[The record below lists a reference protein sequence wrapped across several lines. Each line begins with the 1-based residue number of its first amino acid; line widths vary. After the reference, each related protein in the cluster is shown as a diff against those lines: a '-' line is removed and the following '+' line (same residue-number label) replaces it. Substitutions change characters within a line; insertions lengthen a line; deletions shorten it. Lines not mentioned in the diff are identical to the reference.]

1 MKKTIFIPA
10 IDLINGRCVR
20 LTQGLY
26 DACTS
31 YDLSPIQMARLF
43 ERMGYEWL
51 HIIDLEGARA
61 GELKNLKTIREIVA
75 QTSLK
80 VQVGGGIRSL
90 KAMEELFNSGVA
102 RVLIGS
108 LAVKEPEVVAQAIQ
122 CFGTER
128 IAVAMDVRG
137 GEVRISGWEEGT
149 NFAPEI
155 FIEKMKALGVSVIL
169 CTDIERDGMMKGP
182 NVGMYA
188 RLVRKFPMMKW
199 IAAGGVSFRDR
210 ERLQEV
216 GVDCAVIGKAFYEGN
231 FLAKRVISCLDIKE
245 GRVVKGAS
253 FTNLKDAGDP
263 VELAA
268 FYDRE
273 GADEL
278 VFLDITATS
287 DKRKMVADLAQRVSK
302 AISIPFTI
310 GGGIRTVDDVK
321 NALQAGADKVSI
333 ESAAVLNPELVSEAA
348 MLCGSQA
355 VVISV
360 SPRRVKGS
368 WKIFIKGGRE
378 NTGRDLVEFLR
389 EMQERGA
396 GEILLNSVDEDGQGN
411 GYDLELLKAARE
423 VLTIPLIA
431 SSGVGELKD
440 FYNGIVQGGAD
451 AVLAASVFHYGKF
464 SIREVKRYLEERGVC
479 VRKDFSPYI
488 KGVPFPQTRSEAKCP

>member
-10 IDLINGRCVR
+10 IDLIGGRCVR
-20 LTQGLY
+20 LTQGAY

-31 YDLSPIQMARLF
+31 YDSSPIQMARLF

-61 GELKNLKTIREIVA
+61 GELKNLKIIREIVA

-90 KAMEELFNSGVA
+90 SAIKELLNSGVA

-108 LAVKEPEVVAQAIQ
+108 LAVKEPDVVAQAIQ
-122 CFGTER
+122 QFGTER

-137 GEVRISGWEEGT
+137 GEVCISGWEEKTGL
-149 NFAPEI
+149 APEI
-155 FIEKMKALGVSVIL
+155 FVEKMKTLGVTVIL
-169 CTDIERDGMMKGP
+169 CTDIESDGMMKGP
-182 NVGMYA
+182 NVELYA
-188 RLVRKFPMMKW
+188 RLVREFPGIKW

-210 ERLQEV
+210 ERLQQV
-216 GVDCAVIGKAFYEGN
+216 GVDFAVMGKAFYEGN
-231 FLAKRVISCLDIKE
+231 FLAKRVIPCLDIKE

-263 VELAA
+263 VKLAA

-310 GGGIRTVDDVK
+310 GGGISTVEDVK

-333 ESAAVLNPELVSEAA
+333 ESAAVLNPGLVSEAA
-348 MLCGSQA
+348 ALCGSQA

-360 SPRRVKGS
+360 SPRRAKSG
-368 WKIFIKGGRE
+368 WEIFIKGGRE

-411 GYDLELLKAARE
+411 GYDLEMLKAARD

-431 SSGVGELKD
+431 SSGAGELEH
-440 FYNGIVQGGAD
+440 FYDGIAQGGAD

-464 SIREVKRYLEERGVC
+464 SVQEVKNYLSTKGVC
-479 VRKDFSPYI
+479 MRNFSPALYK
-488 KGVPFPQTRSEAKCP
+488 KGVPLPPRSS